1 MRKDKFIDFLD
12 KEGFSFYEE
21 GNKIIIDESDL
32 FDVDIS
38 SIPTGVI
45 FRNDGDIYLDYITSV
60 PKGTEFENKG
70 HVYLQGAI
78 SLSEGIKFRNKGDVN
93 MESIRSLDKDV
104 IFKNT
109 GDLKFDLLN
118 NINRP
123 VIFQNG
129 ESIFFSSGSL
139 PNFSK
144 GVRFENRGGI
154 TVYDENIKSFFIPG
168 IKKNRIL
175 NCMIKQIYG

>member
-1 MRKDKFIDFLD
+1 MRRDTFMDFLD
-12 KEGFSFYEE
+12 KEEYSFTEQ
-21 GNKIIIDESDL
+21 GNKIIIDDPSL
-32 FDVDIS
+32 FDADIS
-38 SIPTGVI
+38 SIPPGVI
-45 FRNDGDIYLDYITSV
+45 FRNGGDVYLDYVTSI
-60 PKGTEFENKG
+60 PKGTEFENAG
-70 HVYLQGAI
+70 HVFVQGAI
-78 SLSEGIKFRNKGDVN
+78 SLSEGIKFRNRGDVN
-93 MESIRSLDKDV
+93 MESIRSFDV
-104 IFKNT
+104 DIIFKNS

-123 VIFQNG
+123 IIFQNR

-144 GVRFENRGGI
+144 GVRFENGKGI

-168 IKKNRIL
+168 IKQNRIL